1 MAGRRVLYLLLLAA
15 AAGFHYAYGQYVT
28 HYILLFL
35 LCAPLASV
43 ALSLPAAIRA
53 RTQLIGGPDVCRGR
67 KTVMR
72 LSVDSFGLLPPEAWS
87 VTVSAENLFTG
98 VAQSREKLRVYG
110 KKRAETEFSPDT
122 SEIGSIRYRIKRAF
136 VYDYLGLIPIP
147 IKRGAPAVVTV
158 LPDKTAPNPEPEL
171 LKRSAMALKPKPMG
185 FSEEHEMRPYRR
197 GDPMNLIHW
206 KLTAKYDGIIVREP
220 QEEIRKPIV
229 LVPDMPV
236 LYREHRSVL
245 EQLCYLNAQLMEE
258 QVPYTLQYGKKR
270 IVVRSEND
278 FDDFIKAVLSE
289 PMQREKP
296 VLSSHVTEDALIYR
310 IKPGRGVGL

>member
-35 LCAPLASV
+35 LFAPLASV
-43 ALSLPAAIRA
+43 VLSLPAAIRA
-53 RTQLIGGPDVCRGR
+53 RTELVAGPDVRRGR
-67 KTVMR
+67 KAVMR

-98 VAQSREKLRVYG
+98 VKLPREKLRVYG
-110 KKRAETEFSPDT
+110 KKRGETEFAPDT
-122 SEIGSIRYRIKRAF
+122 DEIGSIRYRIKRAF

-147 IKRGAPAVVTV
+147 IKRDGSAIVTV
-158 LPDKTAPNPEPEL
+158 LPEKIAPNPEPEL
-171 LKRSAMALKPKPMG
+171 LKHSAMALKPRPMG

-197 GDPMNLIHW
+197 GDPLNLIHW
-206 KLTAKYDGIIVREP
+206 KLTAKHDGVIVREP
-220 QEEIRKPIV
+220 QEEVRKAIV
-229 LVPDMPV
+229 LIPDTPV

-245 EQLCYLNAQLMEE
+245 EQLCYLNDQLMEE
-258 QVPYTLQYGKKR
+258 QVPYTLQYGKNR
-270 IVVRSEND
+270 LVVHSQNE
-278 FDDFIKAVLSE
+278 FDDFMKSVLTQ
-289 PMQREKP
+289 PMQREKT
-296 VLSSHVTEDALIYR
+296 VLSFHVTEDALIYR